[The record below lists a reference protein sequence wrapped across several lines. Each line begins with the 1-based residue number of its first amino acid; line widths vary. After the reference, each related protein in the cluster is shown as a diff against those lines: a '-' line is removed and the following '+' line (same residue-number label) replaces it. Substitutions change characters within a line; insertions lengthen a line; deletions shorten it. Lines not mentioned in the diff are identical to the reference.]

1 MGILQLEHE
10 NPITLA
16 VVRRLLCMHLLPSA
30 FRDTLVE
37 KSRNARKVKG
47 FTWAAHKLEAD

>member
-10 NPITLA
+10 NPVTLA
-16 VVRRLLCMHLLPSA
+16 VVRRLLCMHLLSSA

-37 KSRNARKVKG
+37 KSRNDRKVKD
-47 FTWAAHKLEAD
+47 F